1 MIMKNSSS
9 FFCNFFTLLEVIT
22 AIAILSL
29 GLAGLFQLSISGQLK
44 VANAVEKYNA
54 SHRLALACEYIL
66 LQKDEISE
74 IPEEIFPYLDEYQ
87 LDISWEDVEDLPE
100 DFQDQ
105 VGQLPLR
112 SCTVELSN
120 RKTSKVEAK
129 IILERLGYDS
139 KEETTQGGAR

>member
-1 MIMKNSSS
+1 MKKNNSYT
-9 FFCNFFTLLEVIT
+9 FCKFFTLLEVIT

-54 SHRLALACEYIL
+54 SHRLAQAAEYVL
-66 LQKDEISE
+66 LQKDEVTE
-74 IPEEIFPYLDEYQ
+74 IPEEFFPWLDEYQ
-87 LDISWEDVEDLPE
+87 VDITWEDVEDLPE

-112 SCTVELSN
+112 SCTIELVN
-120 RKTSKVEAK
+120 RKTGKSDAK

>member
-1 MIMKNSSS
+1 MKKNSSNI
-9 FFCNFFTLLEVIT
+9 FCKFFTLLEVIT

-44 VANAVEKYNA
+44 VAQAVEKYNA
-54 SHRLALACEYIL
+54 SHRLTQAAEYIL
-66 LQKDEISE
+66 LQKDEVTE
-74 IPEEIFPYLDEYQ
+74 IPEEFFPWLDEYQ

-112 SCTVELSN
+112 SCTIELVN
-120 RKTSKVEAK
+120 RKNSKVEAK

>member
-1 MIMKNSSS
+1 M
-9 FFCNFFTLLEVIT
+9 
-22 AIAILSL
+22 
-29 GLAGLFQLSISGQLK
+29 
-44 VANAVEKYNA
+44 
-54 SHRLALACEYIL
+54 
-66 LQKDEISE
+66 QKDEISE
-74 IPEEIFPYLDEYQ
+74 IPEEFFPYLDEYQ

-112 SCTVELSN
+112 SCTIELVN